1 MGSVC
6 FRRRALI
13 AYSLI
18 KYMSP
23 IRNLQNSVL
32 MFDSGKRLRKDVRQ
46 LIVRIGVDD
55 FDNLLR
61 ERIAYSVVPNV
72 DVFGALVDSLR
83 LNQGPGAL
91 IIDM

>member
-1 MGSVC
+1 
-6 FRRRALI
+6 
-13 AYSLI
+13 
-18 KYMSP
+18 
-23 IRNLQNSVL
+23 
-32 MFDSGKRLRKDVRQ
+32 MFDSWERLRKDVRQ

-72 DVFGALVDSLR
+72 DVLGALVDSLR

-91 IIDM
+91 IIDMERDRSRFEIRLRSQNFRQELA